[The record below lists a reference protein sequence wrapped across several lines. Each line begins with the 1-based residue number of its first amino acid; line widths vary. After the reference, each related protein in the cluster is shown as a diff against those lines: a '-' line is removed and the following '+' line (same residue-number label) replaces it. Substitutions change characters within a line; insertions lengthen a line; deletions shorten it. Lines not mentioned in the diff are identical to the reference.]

1 MLTEKIVNTNEYAG
15 TVDLIT
21 GVEDFKSQV
30 EYIEDFH
37 TYKLNGKIIPSVTQ
51 LLDNGEYININKEI
65 LDYAR
70 DKGLIVH
77 KEIETYLKTQETGFT
92 SEFYEFLRLYKGN
105 EEKFSTRAIFDYKTY
120 NTNLKKNREKCY
132 KQIKMYDKAIE
143 YLTGRGV
150 DNYYMIW
157 LPHEKEG
164 KIFDLKEEFEN
175 GETNVG
181 EDGKTISE

>member
-21 GVEDFKSQV
+21 GIDDFDSQV

-51 LLDNGEYININKEI
+51 LLDDGVYLDVDKDI
-65 LDYAR
+65 LEYAR
-70 DKGLIVH
+70 EKGTLVH
-77 KEIETYLKTQETGFT
+77 KEIENYLKHSEMGFT
-92 SEFYEFLRLYKGN
+92 AEFYEFLRLYKEN

-132 KQIKMYDKAIE
+132 KQIQMYDKALE
-143 YLTGRGV
+143 YLTGKGV
-150 DNYYMIW
+150 DDYFMIW
-157 LPHEKEG
+157 LPHNKEG
-164 KIFDLKEEFEN
+164 KIFNLKEEFEN
-175 GETNVG
+175 E
-181 EDGKTISE
+181 ISNK

>member
-21 GVEDFKSQV
+21 GIDDFDSQV

-51 LLDNGEYININKEI
+51 LLDDGVYLDVDKDI
-65 LDYAR
+65 LEYAR
-70 DKGLIVH
+70 EKGTLVH
-77 KEIETYLKTQETGFT
+77 KEIENYLRGSEMGFT
-92 SEFYEFLRLYKGN
+92 AEFYEFLRLYKEN
-105 EEKFSTRAIFDYKTY
+105 EELFSTRAIFDYKTY

-132 KQIKMYDKAIE
+132 KQIKMYDEAIK
-143 YLTGRGV
+143 YLTGENV

-157 LPHEKEG
+157 LPHDKEG

-175 GETNVG
+175 GK
-181 EDGKTISE
+181 DSK

>member
-1 MLTEKIVNTNEYAG
+1 MIVNGNMMLIEKLINTDKYGG
-15 TVDLIT
+15 TADLIT
-21 GVEDFKSQV
+21 GIDDFDSQV

-51 LLDNGEYININKEI
+51 LLDDGVYLDVDKDI
-65 LDYAR
+65 LEYAR
-70 DKGLIVH
+70 EKGTLVH
-77 KEIETYLKTQETGFT
+77 KEIENYLRHSEMGFT
-92 SEFYEFLRLYKGN
+92 AEFYEFLRLYKEN

-132 KQIKMYDKAIE
+132 KQIKMYDEAIK
-143 YLTGRGV
+143 YLTGENV

-157 LPHEKEG
+157 LPHDKEG

-175 GETNVG
+175 GK
-181 EDGKTISE
+181 DSK

>member
-21 GVEDFKSQV
+21 GINDFNSQV

-51 LLDNGEYININKEI
+51 LLDDGEYIGVNKDI
-65 LDYAR
+65 LEYAR
-70 DKGLIVH
+70 DKGNIVH
-77 KEIETYLKTQETGFT
+77 KEIEEYLNNKKEGFT
-92 SEFYEFLRLYKGN
+92 SEFYEFLRLYDENK
-105 EEKFSTRAIFDYKTY
+105 EMFSTKAIFDYKTY

-132 KQIKMYDKAIE
+132 KQVQMYDEAIK
-143 YLTGRGV
+143 YLTGEGV
-150 DNYYMIW
+150 DHYYMIW
-157 LPHEKEG
+157 LPHDKEG

-175 GETNVG
+175 DKSKE
-181 EDGKTISE
+181 

>member
-21 GVEDFKSQV
+21 GIDDFDSQV

-37 TYKLNGKIIPSVTQ
+37 TYKINGKIIPSVTQ
-51 LLDNGEYININKEI
+51 LSDDGVYLDADKDI
-65 LDYAR
+65 LEYAR
-70 DKGLIVH
+70 EKGTIVH
-77 KEIETYLKTQETGFT
+77 KEIENYLRHSEMGFT
-92 SEFYEFLRLYKGN
+92 AEFYEFLRLYKEN

-132 KQIKMYDKAIE
+132 KQIKMYDEAIK
-143 YLTGRGV
+143 YLTGENV

-157 LPHEKEG
+157 LPHDKEG

-175 GETNVG
+175 GK
-181 EDGKTISE
+181 DSK